1 MLYIKLFKIFL
12 IVDSLNVIFIFN
24 INNMYI
30 SIPLSIF
37 ILKFNINKFNP
48 PRHFLKFYFL
58 ILYRNL
64 VGFLLTLIRSKMC
77 WWKFKVPA
85 FQLSTYQAHSHML
98 HNPVPFLRP
107 GVRKG
112 LRKEVSNSRRLIFAH
127 SVPQL
132 LMPYS

>member
-64 VGFLLTLIRSKMC
+64 VGFLLTLI
-77 WWKFKVPA
+77 KVPD

-112 LRKEVSNSRRLIFAH
+112 LRKKFQIPEG
-127 SVPQL
+127 
-132 LMPYS
+132 